1 MKNLV
6 VIILLIILGL
16 LLYQNPQNRDLLKES
31 FVAVKEQVE
40 KTFWDFKKGAGDE

>member
-31 FVAVKEQVE
+31 FVAVTEQVE
-40 KTFWDFKKGAGDE
+40 KTFGTLKGTGDE